1 MLNIYTAALEGKLFI
16 VQQVLEKE
24 PEALNSHDEAS
35 CTSGGCGAMSLM
47 KHNT

>member
-35 CTSGGCGAMSLM
+35 CRRDKALSLM
-47 KHNT
+47 KQNT